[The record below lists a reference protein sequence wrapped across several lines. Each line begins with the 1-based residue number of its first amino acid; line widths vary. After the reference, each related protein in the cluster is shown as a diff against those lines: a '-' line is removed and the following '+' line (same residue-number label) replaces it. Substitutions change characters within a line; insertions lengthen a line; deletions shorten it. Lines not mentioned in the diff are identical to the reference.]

1 MSILELL
8 SSMALMIF
16 FLGVFVSFVVYLG
29 VLNAQEYAE
38 RELRVQQFL
47 EQEKLRESATGP
59 SAEDNS

>member
-59 SAEDNS
+59 SAEDKS